1 MSIRILFVETSEV
14 MTIHEI
20 YNRLLSIFV
29 QNIEYI
35 QVLDDNVIR
44 NAIVIKSDL
53 NDRMLL
59 SELYEILPMIGYR
72 GKYQVL
78 KYLV

>member
-53 NDRMLL
+53 DDRMLL